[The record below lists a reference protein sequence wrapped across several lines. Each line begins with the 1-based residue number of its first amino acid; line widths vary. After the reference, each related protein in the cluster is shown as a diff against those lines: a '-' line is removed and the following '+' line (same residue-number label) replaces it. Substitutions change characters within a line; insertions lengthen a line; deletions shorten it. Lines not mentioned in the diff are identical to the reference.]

1 MIGFIGAM
9 QKETDGIISLMTE
22 RGEATVSGI
31 KFVKGKIEGKEAVVA
46 TCGIG
51 KVFAGMCAQTMIL
64 KYAPEAV
71 INVGVAGSLLP
82 ELKVCQVVVADKV
95 VEHDMDTSPLG
106 DPKGLISGINVV
118 YMPCDEKLC
127 EKLTMSCLESGI
139 DTFKGTVASGD
150 QFLADPAIK
159 ANIATEFGAC
169 ACEMEGAAIG
179 QVCYVNTVPFAVLRA
194 ISDGACE
201 DGAMDYLKFCD
212 IAAKQTVDLVKR
224 FMSKL

>member
-1 MIGFIGAM
+1 M
-9 QKETDGIISLMTE
+9 QKETDGIIALMTDRE
-22 RGEATVSGI
+22 EAVVSGI
-31 KFVKGKIEGKEAVVA
+31 RFVKGKIEGKDAVVA

-64 KYAPEAV
+64 KYSPDSI
-71 INVGVAGSLLP
+71 INVGVAGSLVP

-118 YMPCDEKLC
+118 YMPCDDNLRKVLFE
-127 EKLTMSCLESGI
+127 SCLESGI
-139 DTFKGTVASGD
+139 ETYNGTVASGD
-150 QFLADPAIK
+150 QFLSDPAVK
-159 ANIATEFGAC
+159 ADIAREFGAC

-179 QVCYVNTVPFAVLRA
+179 QVCYVNKKPFAVLRA

-212 IAAKQTVDLVKR
+212 LAAKQTVNLVKT
-224 FMSKL
+224 FMRKV